1 MGLPKVKGWGDYSVP
16 ESTDTLLALINKVKE
31 IRSTKF
37 KKSDQ
42 QSERNQVKLVT
53 IQTAAACLDVFL
65 INLSF
70 NSRLIF
76 CFSAGRAVLRY

>member
-37 KKSDQ
+37 KKSD
-42 QSERNQVKLVT
+42 
-53 IQTAAACLDVFL
+53 
-65 INLSF
+65 
-70 NSRLIF
+70 
-76 CFSAGRAVLRY
+76 